1 MFKTLDN
8 IWFFIAFILEFAK
21 DFLVRIKRIS
31 DNFLDGIEAIS
42 KQFSVEVIKGCQPE
56 KEQKGK
62 KKKAA

>member
-1 MFKTLDN
+1 MFKTLDH

-21 DFLVRIKRIS
+21 DFLVRLKRIS

-42 KQFSVEVIKGCQPE
+42 EQFSVEVTKGCKPE
-56 KEQKGK
+56 KQQGK

>member
-21 DFLVRIKRIS
+21 DFLVRLKRIS
-31 DNFLDGIEAIS
+31 DHFLDGIEAIA
-42 KQFSVEVIKGCQPE
+42 KQFSVEVTKGCEPE
-56 KEQKGK
+56 KQQKGK

>member
-8 IWFFIAFILEFAK
+8 IWFFIAFILDTAK
-21 DFLVRIKRIS
+21 DIVIRLRRIS
-31 DNFLDGIEAIS
+31 DNFLDGIEALS